1 MNHRIKKK
9 KIVSYL
15 TLFIFCIAIVSCDIK
30 RDAIGANDDLVVL
43 AAKED
48 RDDIRSLLSIVFND
62 TLLTPEPEPFYNVKF
77 ADPDSY
83 DALKTQTNLIIA
95 SIGDYELNPATK
107 LVRELLGKK
116 AFESTLENNPIILS
130 RDQFA
135 KNQLFMIMSGE
146 KTGDIKEYLI
156 RNGSTIKD
164 EFDQNF
170 DKKQS
175 QYFLTSKRQEDLEE
189 QLLSDYKWTI
199 NLPWGWEMIRN
210 NPDSNFV
217 WIGQEM
223 PFRWIAVQWR
233 NGNYF
238 SEEEALDLANTFPQK
253 YFKSQ
258 QYNKEFLSIDFVDYR
273 EDAAYRLSGL
283 WESIDEA
290 KGGPFVGYLFYDY
303 ESDRT
308 FYVTYLIFNPGGKK
322 AFYMKQMELFS
333 KTLQTN

>member
-1 MNHRIKKK
+1 MNGLIEK
-9 KIVSYL
+9 KIIVKYL
-15 TLFIFCIAIVSCDIK
+15 SIFVFCIAIISCDIK
-30 RDAIGANDDLVVL
+30 KDAIGANDDLVVL

-48 RDDIRSLLSIVFND
+48 REDIRSLLSIVFND
-62 TLLTPEPEPFYNVKF
+62 TLLTPAPEPFYNVKF
-77 ADPDSY
+77 ADPSSY
-83 DALKTQTNLIIA
+83 ETLKTQTNLIIA

-107 LVRELLGKK
+107 LVRELLGEK
-116 AFESTLENNPIILS
+116 AFNNTLENTPVILS

-135 KNQLFMIMSGE
+135 KNQLFMILSGA

-156 RNGSTIKD
+156 KNGNSIKN
-164 EFDQNF
+164 EFDENF

-175 QYFLTSKRQEDLEE
+175 QYFLTSKRQEELEA
-189 QLLSDYKWTI
+189 QLLLDYEWTI
-199 NLPWGWEMIRN
+199 NLPWGWEIIRN
-210 NPDSNFV
+210 NPELNFV

-223 PFRWIAVQWR
+223 PFRWIAIQWR

-238 SEEEALDLANTFPQK
+238 SEEDAIYIADNFPQTF
-253 YFKSQ
+253 FKSQ
-258 QYNKEFLSIDFVDYR
+258 QYNKEFLSIDWVDYR
-273 EDAAYRLSGL
+273 GDVAYRLSGL

-308 FYVTYLIFNPGGKK
+308 FYITYMIFNPGGKK

-333 KTLQTN
+333 KTLQIN

>member
-1 MNHRIKKK
+1 MNGLIEK
-9 KIVSYL
+9 KIIIKHLS
-15 TLFIFCIAIVSCDIK
+15 LFVFCIAIISCDTK
-30 RDAIGANDDLVVL
+30 KDSIGANEDLVVL

-48 RDDIRSLLSIVFND
+48 REDIRSLLSIVFND
-62 TLLTPEPEPFYNVKF
+62 TLLTPAPEPFYNVKF
-77 ADPDSY
+77 ADPSSY
-83 DALKTQTNLIIA
+83 ETLKTQTNLIIA

-107 LVRELLGKK
+107 LIRELLGKK
-116 AFESTLENNPIILS
+116 AFNNTLENNPVILS

-135 KNQLFMIMSGE
+135 KNQLFMILSGA
-146 KTGDIKEYLI
+146 KTSDIKEYLLKN
-156 RNGSTIKD
+156 RDSIKN

-175 QYFLTSKRQEDLEE
+175 QYFLTSKRQEELEAE
-189 QLLSDYKWTI
+189 LLLDYEWTI
-199 NLPWGWEMIRN
+199 NLPWGWEIIKN

-223 PFRWIAVQWR
+223 PFRWIAIQWR
-233 NGNYF
+233 DGNYF
-238 SEEEALDLANTFPQK
+238 SEEDAMYMADNFPQTF
-253 YFKSQ
+253 FKSQ
-258 QYNKEFLSIDFVDYR
+258 QYNKEFLSIDWVDYR
-273 EDAAYRLSGL
+273 GDAAYRLSGL

-308 FYVTYLIFNPGGKK
+308 FYITYMIFNPGGKK

-333 KTLQTN
+333 KTLQIN

>member
-15 TLFIFCIAIVSCDIK
+15 TIFIFCIAIFSCDIK
-30 RDAIGANDDLVVL
+30 KDAIGANDDLVVL

-77 ADPDSY
+77 ADPVSY

-107 LVRELLGKK
+107 LVRDLLGKK
-116 AFESTLENNPIILS
+116 AFENTLENNPIILS

-146 KTGDIKEYLI
+146 KTDDIKEYLI

-199 NLPWGWEMIRN
+199 NLPWGWEIIRN

-233 NGNYF
+233 DGNYF
-238 SEEEALDLANTFPQK
+238 SEEEALDLANNFPQK

-333 KTLQTN
+333 KTLQTK

>member
-1 MNHRIKKK
+1 MNYLIEKK
-9 KIVSYL
+9 KIIKYL
-15 TLFIFCIAIVSCDIK
+15 SLFIFCMAIVSCDIK
-30 RDAIGANDDLVVL
+30 KDAIGANDDLVVL

-48 RDDIRSLLSIVFND
+48 RDDILSLLSIVFND
-62 TLLTPEPEPFYNVKF
+62 TLLTPAPEPFYNVKF
-77 ADPDSY
+77 ADPSSY

-107 LVRELLGKK
+107 LVRNLLGKK
-116 AFESTLENNPIILS
+116 AFENTLENNSI
-130 RDQFA
+130 
-135 KNQLFMIMSGE
+135 KN
-146 KTGDIKEYLI
+146 
-156 RNGSTIKD
+156 

-175 QYFLTSKRQEDLEE
+175 QYFLESKRQEDIES
-189 QLLSDYKWTI
+189 QLLSDYGWTI

-223 PFRWIAVQWR
+223 PFRWMAIQWKD
-233 NGNYF
+233 GNHF
-238 SEEEALDLANTFPQK
+238 SEEDAIDIGDSFPQT

-258 QYNKEFLSIDFVDYR
+258 QYNKEFLSIDWVDYR
-273 EDAAYRLSGL
+273 NDAAYRLSGL
-283 WESIDEA
+283 WESIDQA

-303 ESDRT
+303 VSDKT
-308 FYVTYLIFNPGGKK
+308 FYVTYMVFNPGGRK

-333 KTLQTN
+333 KTLETKS

>member
-1 MNHRIKKK
+1 MNGLIEK
-9 KIVSYL
+9 KIIVKYL
-15 TLFIFCIAIVSCDIK
+15 SIFVFCIAIISCDIK
-30 RDAIGANDDLVVL
+30 KDAIGANDDLVVL

-48 RDDIRSLLSIVFND
+48 REDIRSLLSIVFND
-62 TLLTPEPEPFYNVKF
+62 TLLTPAPEPFYNVKF
-77 ADPDSY
+77 ADPSSY
-83 DALKTQTNLIIA
+83 ETLKTQTNLIIA

-116 AFESTLENNPIILS
+116 AFNNTLENNPVILS

-135 KNQLFMIMSGE
+135 KNQLFMILSGA
-146 KTGDIKEYLI
+146 KTSDIKEYLLKN
-156 RNGSTIKD
+156 RDSIKN

-175 QYFLTSKRQEDLEE
+175 QYFLTSKRQEELEA
-189 QLLSDYKWTI
+189 QLLLDYEWTI
-199 NLPWGWEMIRN
+199 NLPWGWEIIRN

-223 PFRWIAVQWR
+223 PFRWIAIQWR
-233 NGNYF
+233 DGNYF
-238 SEEEALDLANTFPQK
+238 SEEDAMYMADNFPQTF
-253 YFKSQ
+253 FKSQ
-258 QYNKEFLSIDFVDYR
+258 QYNKEFLSIDWVDYR

-283 WESIDEA
+283 WESIDQA

-308 FYVTYLIFNPGGKK
+308 FYITYMVFNPGGKK

>member
-333 KTLQTN
+333 KTLTIK

>member
-1 MNHRIKKK
+1 MNGLIEK
-9 KIVSYL
+9 KIIVKYL
-15 TLFIFCIAIVSCDIK
+15 SIFVFCIAIIGCDIK
-30 RDAIGANDDLVVL
+30 KDAIGANDDLVVL

-48 RDDIRSLLSIVFND
+48 REDIRSLLSIVFND
-62 TLLTPEPEPFYNVKF
+62 TLLTPAPEPFYNVKF
-77 ADPDSY
+77 ADPSSY
-83 DALKTQTNLIIA
+83 ETLKTQTNLIIA

-107 LVRELLGKK
+107 LVRELLGEK
-116 AFESTLENNPIILS
+116 AFNNTLENTPVILS

-135 KNQLFMIMSGE
+135 KNQLFMILSGA

-156 RNGSTIKD
+156 KNGNSIKN
-164 EFDQNF
+164 EFDENF

-175 QYFLTSKRQEDLEE
+175 QYFLTSKRQEELEA
-189 QLLSDYKWTI
+189 QLLLDYEWTI
-199 NLPWGWEMIRN
+199 NLPWGWEIIRN
-210 NPDSNFV
+210 NPELNFV

-223 PFRWIAVQWR
+223 PFRWIAIQWR

-238 SEEEALDLANTFPQK
+238 SEEDAIYIADNFPQTF
-253 YFKSQ
+253 FKSQ
-258 QYNKEFLSIDFVDYR
+258 QYNKEFLSIDWVDYR
-273 EDAAYRLSGL
+273 GDVAYRLSGL

-308 FYVTYLIFNPGGKK
+308 FYITYMIFNPGGKK

-333 KTLQTN
+333 KTLQIN

>member
-1 MNHRIKKK
+1 MNGLIEK
-9 KIVSYL
+9 KIIIKYL
-15 TLFIFCIAIVSCDIK
+15 SLFVFCIAIISCDIK
-30 RDAIGANDDLVVL
+30 KDSIGANEDLVVL

-48 RDDIRSLLSIVFND
+48 REDIRSLLSIVFND
-62 TLLTPEPEPFYNVKF
+62 TLLTPAPEPFYNIKF
-77 ADPDSY
+77 ADPSSY
-83 DALKTQTNLIIA
+83 ETLKTQTNLIIA

-107 LVRELLGKK
+107 LARELLGEK
-116 AFESTLENNPIILS
+116 AFNSTLENTPVILS

-135 KNQLFMIMSGE
+135 KNQLFMILSGA
-146 KTGDIKEYLI
+146 KTNDIKEYLI
-156 RNGSTIKD
+156 KNGNSIKN
-164 EFDQNF
+164 EFDKNF

-175 QYFLTSKRQEDLEE
+175 QYFLTSKRQEELEA
-189 QLLSDYKWTI
+189 QLLSDYGWTI
-199 NLPWGWEMIRN
+199 NLPWGWEIIRN

-238 SEEEALDLANTFPQK
+238 SEEDAIYMADNFPQTF
-253 YFKSQ
+253 FKSQ
-258 QYNKEFLSIDFVDYR
+258 QYNKEFLSIDWVDYR

-308 FYVTYLIFNPGGKK
+308 FYITYMIFNPGGKK

-333 KTLQTN
+333 KTLQIN